1 MDAVR
6 DDSDMTPIR
15 GPLFFSL
22 LLSLLLSI
30 TASHDQ
36 KEVVFTGVFTLV
48 WVGTL
53 VVTWQ
58 IRLLGGK
65 M

>member
-1 MDAVR
+1 MLTAVL
-6 DDSDMTPIR
+6 R
-15 GPLFFSL
+15 GPLVFSL

-30 TASHDQ
+30 TAAQ
-36 KEVVFTGVFTLV
+36 KDVVFTGVFALV
-48 WVGTL
+48 WIGSV

>member
-1 MDAVR
+1 M
-6 DDSDMTPIR
+6 
-15 GPLFFSL
+15 FSL
-22 LLSLLLSI
+22 MLSVLLSI
-30 TASHDQ
+30 TASEK
-36 KEVVFTGVFTLV
+36 KEAVFTGVFTLV
-48 WVGTL
+48 WVGSA

>member
-1 MDAVR
+1 MPN
-6 DDSDMTPIR
+6 SKLIFTR
-15 GPLFFSL
+15 GPLVFSIMLSL
-22 LLSLLLSI
+22 LLSL
-30 TASHDQ
+30 TAKPDQ
-36 KEVVFTGVFTLV
+36 KEDVFTGVFFLV

-65 M
+65 L